1 MPLGLT
7 VTLLVLGGIIL
18 AGVAGYLI
26 DKSPEAADLPD
37 TNLPDTSKEERR
49 QSR

>member
-7 VTLLVLGGIIL
+7 VTLLVVGGIVL

-26 DKSPEAADLPD
+26 EKSPEAADLPD
-37 TNLPDTSKEERR
+37 AKRADTKQEQS

>member
-7 VTLLVLGGIIL
+7 VTLLVVGGIVL

-26 DKSPEAADLPD
+26 DKSSEAADRPD
-37 TNLPDTSKEERR
+37 PNHADQKLEQR

>member
-7 VTLLVLGGIIL
+7 VTLLVLGGIVL

-37 TNLPDTSKEERR
+37 AKLDRTQEHR

>member
-7 VTLLVLGGIIL
+7 VALLVLGGLVL

-26 DKSPEAADLPD
+26 EKSPEARDIPDATPDSDL
-37 TNLPDTSKEERR
+37 ERR
-49 QSR
+49 R

>member
-1 MPLGLT
+1 MPLALT
-7 VTLLVLGGIIL
+7 VTLLVLGGIVL

-26 DKSPEAADLPD
+26 EKSPEAADVPD
-37 TNLPDTSKEERR
+37 ATKTDANQEQR

>member
-7 VTLLVLGGIIL
+7 VTLLVLGGIVL

-26 DKSPEAADLPD
+26 DKSPEASDLPD
-37 TNLPDTSKEERR
+37 AKPDSTREHRL
-49 QSR
+49 SR

>member
-7 VTLLVLGGIIL
+7 VTLLVLGGIVL

-26 DKSPEAADLPD
+26 DKSPEAADTVEDQLDP
-37 TNLPDTSKEERR
+37 ERR

>member
-7 VTLLVLGGIIL
+7 VTLLVVGGIVL

-26 DKSPEAADLPD
+26 DKSAEAADLD
-37 TNLPDTSKEERR
+37 VSDKQERR